1 MFRQKLP
8 AELADLIGV
17 MLSAACVLHCLAL
30 PIVIVM
36 LPSLGVFFEAH
47 WVHQVLIGIAAPV
60 SLWAV
65 VRSRLWMQYQVGVP
79 MLAGLLLLALAAF
92 YKPAEALEAPISIV
106 GAALLAFGHYRNT
119 RLVHSQKQAA
129 QPTRIAA

>member
-1 MFRQKLP
+1 VR
-8 AELADLIGV
+8 
-17 MLSAACVLHCLAL
+17 LAL
-30 PIVIVM
+30 SGATHRYRNVAVVGRF
-36 LPSLGVFFEAH
+36 LRGSLG
-47 WVHQVLIGIAAPV
+47 VHQVLIGIAAPV

-65 VRSRLWMQYQVGVP
+65 VRSKLWMQYQVGAP

-129 QPTRIAA
+129 QPMRIAA